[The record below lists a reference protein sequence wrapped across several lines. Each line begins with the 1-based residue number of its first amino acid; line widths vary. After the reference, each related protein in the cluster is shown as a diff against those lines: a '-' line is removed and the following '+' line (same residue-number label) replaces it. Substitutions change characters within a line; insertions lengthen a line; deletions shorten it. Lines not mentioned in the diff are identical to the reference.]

1 MTQLTVVSRLLVGA
15 AIIFTLTTAPP
26 AQAQQGEPALSTKW
40 EKAKRDR
47 NRSSVTVISGGIRG
61 TYIRFATDLANVLD
75 DLKGNEMRVLPIAGR
90 GGGQNVLDVLFL
102 KGIDMGI
109 TQQDHLTF
117 FKQKD
122 PVLFGNI
129 DKRIRY
135 ITKLYNAE
143 FTMVARKEIKSFE
156 DLKGKIVNLWRPWSA
171 TDIGGQTILKLLGL
185 DKDVKIVHIDT
196 GSGLEKVKS
205 GEIAGTVLLA
215 GAPIGGFKDLQA
227 SEGLHFV
234 PLDAQSLPN
243 RDFSK
248 LLEVYLPTRL
258 KHEDYPGMIPAGQ
271 SVPTVASGA
280 VLAVYNWPENTERY
294 RKVAG
299 FVKRFFDNFEKF
311 RQEPRHPKWKEIN
324 LAAKIPGWTR
334 FKAAEEWL
342 AVKRQPPA
350 AGADAG
356 DMRVAFDRFV
366 KRYARISGG
375 GQLSSRERDQLFRQF
390 YQMWQSRN
398 Q

>member
-1 MTQLTVVSRLLVGA
+1 MVFIGP
-15 AIIFTLTTAPP
+15 FHG
-26 AQAQQGEPALSTKW
+26 QAQQGEPALSSKW

-143 FTMVARKEIKSFE
+143 FTMVARKDIKSFE
-156 DLKGKIVNLWRPWSA
+156 DLKGKTINLWRPWSA

-185 DKDVKIVHIDT
+185 EKDVKVIHIDT
-196 GSGLEKVKS
+196 GSGIEKVKS

-215 GAPIGGFKDLQA
+215 GAPIGGFKDLQGA
-227 SEGLHFV
+227 AGLHFV
-234 PLDAQSLPN
+234 PLDAKSLPN

-248 LLEVYLPTRL
+248 LLDVYLPTRL

-280 VLAVYNWPENTERY
+280 VLAVYNWPEKTERY

-342 AVKRQPPA
+342 AAKRQPPA

-366 KRYARISGG
+366 QRYARISGG
-375 GQLSSRERDQLFRQF
+375 GQLSSSERDQLFQQF
-390 YQMWQSRN
+390 YRMWQSRN

>member
-26 AQAQQGEPALSTKW
+26 VQAQQGEPALSTKW

-156 DLKGKIVNLWRPWSA
+156 DLKGKTVNLWRPWSA

>member
-15 AIIFTLTTAPP
+15 AIIFALTATPP

-129 DKRIRY
+129 EKRIRY

-156 DLKGKIVNLWRPWSA
+156 DLKGKTVNLWRPWSA

-227 SEGLHFV
+227 SDGLHFV

-248 LLEVYLPTRL
+248 LLEVYLPTQL

-280 VLAVYNWPENTERY
+280 VLAVYNWPEKTERY

-342 AVKRQPPA
+342 AAKRQPPA